1 MQVRIAVD
9 LTGDFSLLIFLNM
22 SVDFKC
28 CLNIVVPRLLLN
40 LLNVHPTS
48 NQICD
53 VCMSQD
59 VRGDM
64 KIYQVLILMVP
75 SRMAILRIDCMYNLL
90 TIDVASVCVRL
101 VHAADYAIP
110 HVAKLCFGHW
120 ISVSVGKNILG
131 GCSVLMLPQVLD
143 ETI

>member
-1 MQVRIAVD
+1 MQVRIAVN
-9 LTGDFSLLIFLNM
+9 LTGNFSLLIFLNM
-22 SVDFKC
+22 SVDFEC
-28 CLNIVVPRLLLN
+28 CLNIVMTSLLLN
-40 LLNVHPTS
+40 LLNVHPIS

-59 VRGDM
+59 VWGDM
-64 KIYQVLILMVP
+64 EIYQVLVLMVP
-75 SRMAILRIDCMYNLL
+75 GRMAILRIDCMYNLL

-120 ISVSVGKNILG
+120 VSAGVGKNILG
-131 GCSVLMLPQVLD
+131 SRSILMLPQVLD
-143 ETI
+143 EII

>member
-1 MQVRIAVD
+1 MPLMQVRIAVD

-64 KIYQVLILMVP
+64 KIYQVL
-75 SRMAILRIDCMYNLL
+75 
-90 TIDVASVCVRL
+90 
-101 VHAADYAIP
+101 
-110 HVAKLCFGHW
+110 
-120 ISVSVGKNILG
+120 
-131 GCSVLMLPQVLD
+131 
-143 ETI
+143 E